1 MRTYEAKMEANREKL
16 SRFAL
21 IGVSQGGKTLPE
33 SKASTRYSQ
42 MPTVNVLLIKAYRHD
57 GNGQILQLLNGT
69 ELILPKGVVA
79 QARRKTAAQL
89 LMNTVVV
96 PEYIAPLTGRKQISW
111 LSDYVYLGDEL
122 ESPFRSAIVTDSGE
136 LKGIGSSVVSEK
148 NELYYDERLGYRA
161 KKKGRGDNDGE

>member
-1 MRTYEAKMEANREKL
+1 
-16 SRFAL
+16 
-21 IGVSQGGKTLPE
+21 V
-33 SKASTRYSQ
+33 
-42 MPTVNVLLIKAYRHD
+42 
-57 GNGQILQLLNGT
+57 QLLNGT